1 MELICFKNRKSHST
15 RVQIH
20 RKVNLEIKLQLLQA
34 RISQLAEAS
43 NEMGSDYFLFHPQI
57 F

>member
-1 MELICFKNRKSHST
+1 MELICFKNRKIHP
-15 RVQIH
+15 RVQTH

-34 RISQLAEAS
+34 RKSQLAEAS
-43 NEMGSDYFLFHPQI
+43 NEMGSDYFLFHPQN